1 MLHTLHCDVEV
12 EYGARYNSLVLRIY
26 LPSISYSAS
35 DAWYVLSDNRLHSN
49 ESERAEDARGWAS
62 IS

>member
-12 EYGARYNSLVLRIY
+12 EYDARYKSLVLRIY

-35 DAWYVLSDNRLHSN
+35 DALYEDHGIKYR
-49 ESERAEDARGWAS
+49 EYRALFYEGH
-62 IS
+62 